1 MSVQLPPQV
10 GKLVAAVETLTSKLE
25 SKPPAWC
32 QAIVRQGEQQ
42 KLLSLDT
49 SARSRLG
56 VEVERQLRS
65 LKILCDFDL
74 AENQRPE
81 FMQSE
86 PWEEPSRINP
96 GVMALLD
103 LMCMKRQGN
112 SMLDAAKVDVVI
124 DFLVKK
130 VICIAET
137 ICEEITAAKRGLT
150 PLNEKLSRDIM
161 AGSDA
166 SAWLASNQLRDAVAR
181 NNKDTAELEQG
192 LKGL

>member
-1 MSVQLPPQV
+1 M
-10 GKLVAAVETLTSKLE
+10 
-25 SKPPAWC
+25 
-32 QAIVRQGEQQ
+32 
-42 KLLSLDT
+42 
-49 SARSRLG
+49 
-56 VEVERQLRS
+56 
-65 LKILCDFDL
+65 KILCDFDL

-81 FMQSE
+81 LMQSE

>member
-1 MSVQLPPQV
+1 MNRSHQHGAKPSSV
-10 GKLVAAVETLTSKLE
+10 
-25 SKPPAWC
+25 
-32 QAIVRQGEQQ
+32 REQQ

-124 DFLVKK
+124 DFF
-130 VICIAET
+130 AT
-137 ICEEITAAKRGLT
+137 I
-150 PLNEKLSRDIM
+150 LS
-161 AGSDA
+161 
-166 SAWLASNQLRDAVAR
+166 V
-181 NNKDTAELEQG
+181 
-192 LKGL
+192 